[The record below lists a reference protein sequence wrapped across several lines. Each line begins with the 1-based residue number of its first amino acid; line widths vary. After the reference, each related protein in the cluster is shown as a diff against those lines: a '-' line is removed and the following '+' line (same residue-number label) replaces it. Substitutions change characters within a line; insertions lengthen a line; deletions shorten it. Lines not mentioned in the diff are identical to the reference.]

1 MRPWRNWIAH
11 RSSEPRVEGSN
22 PSGRTHFTVR
32 SLRTLVG
39 RIVLGY
45 DCTGSNQP
53 KTVVR
58 IVLCTTDFQSVGQTY
73 HRLPVRRPDVP
84 PTSSPSAQTYDGLP
98 VRHRARNPVLH
109 LANIKRRACAQP
121 RSSRPYRTPSFTQ
134 RTLPQKRNGASRPMP
149 YLANVH
155 RTARA
160 QSASNFMLGILLPI
174 RPQS

>member
-58 IVLCTTDFQSVGQTY
+58 IVLCTTDFQSVTGRTADFQSVG
-73 HRLPVRRPDVP
+73 PDVRR
-84 PTSSPSAQTYDGLP
+84 TSSPSQGQGQ
-98 VRHRARNPVLH
+98 NPVLH